1 MCNFFPCHLQ
11 TPDTDASVQTPHPCT
26 DKHPSP
32 YQLRSFLP
40 FNLRLASNALPFFVF
55 TLAKNPL
62 LRFCTRLEGLYVFLF
77 APRKAEAEKRRADVG
92 LRVGVK
98 GLAAIWQKV
107 VGVEG
112 WIESPLK
119 RVVRVE
125 YADRDDGSFCGMVRS
140 LERIREMEVGPI
152 NGVYGPVAL

>member
-1 MCNFFPCHLQ
+1 M
-11 TPDTDASVQTPHPCT
+11 
-26 DKHPSP
+26 
-32 YQLRSFLP
+32 
-40 FNLRLASNALPFFVF
+40 
-55 TLAKNPL
+55 
-62 LRFCTRLEGLYVFLF
+62 
-77 APRKAEAEKRRADVG
+77 
-92 LRVGVK
+92 K